1 MAGAAG
7 ATGDAS
13 SDFDRSR
20 STERS
25 SAGLPGIGQHR
36 RAPGTCRWR
45 QNGVRT
51 NPFRLPQ
58 AATTPGDAT
67 IKNAPDDVVARLRL
81 RAERNHRS
89 LQGELLAIIT
99 AAASEP
105 ELLRLDALGVLANV
119 RAKLRP
125 SPNEAAAIVRQMRD
139 ERANRRR

>member
-1 MAGAAG
+1 MK
-7 ATGDAS
+7 
-13 SDFDRSR
+13 
-20 STERS
+20 
-25 SAGLPGIGQHR
+25 
-36 RAPGTCRWR
+36 
-45 QNGVRT
+45 
-51 NPFRLPQ
+51 PFRLPQ
-58 AATTPGDAT
+58 AAAMPVTLS
-67 IKNAPDDVVARLRL
+67 IKNAPDDVVARLKL

-105 ELLRLDALGVLANV
+105 EPLKLDALEVLTRV